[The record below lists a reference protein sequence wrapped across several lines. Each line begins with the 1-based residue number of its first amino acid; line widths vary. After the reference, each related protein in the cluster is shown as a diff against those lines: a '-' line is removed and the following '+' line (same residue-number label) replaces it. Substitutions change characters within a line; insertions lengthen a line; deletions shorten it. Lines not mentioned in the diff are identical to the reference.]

1 MRKQLGGVV
10 VSCASGMKGQ
20 GKKRPPWRIFAVD
33 SHMVVP
39 SGELS
44 HTHETG
50 MGLAV
55 VAIPEPLLLSLLG
68 EVAKGISH
76 ELDGSCGVGDEDDVE
91 VGRVRAEKAK
101 YLKPHIVDHVT

>member
-1 MRKQLGGVV
+1 
-10 VSCASGMKGQ
+10 MKCQ
-20 GKKRPPWRIFAVD
+20 GKKRPRWRIFAVD
-33 SHMVVP
+33 LHMVVS
-39 SGELS
+39 SGEFS
-44 HTHETG
+44 HPHQTG

-55 VAIPEPLLLSLLG
+55 VAIPEPLLLGLLG

-76 ELDGSCGVGDEDDVE
+76 ELYGSCGVGDEDDIE